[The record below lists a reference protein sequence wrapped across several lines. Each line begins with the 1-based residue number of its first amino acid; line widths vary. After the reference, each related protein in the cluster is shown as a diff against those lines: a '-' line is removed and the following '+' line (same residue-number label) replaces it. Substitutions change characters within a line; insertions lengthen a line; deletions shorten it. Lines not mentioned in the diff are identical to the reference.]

1 MSGMSR
7 MNGKR
12 ELAKDLPTAE
22 QLKSELARHKSR
34 AGFMRMLYSTA
45 ASLIVVAALAV
56 IISMLF
62 LPVLRVTGTS
72 MMPTLANDELV
83 VCKRRGDFKQGDIVA
98 FYYNNKILLKR
109 VIAVSGDTVDIKDD
123 GTVYVNGKKLD
134 EPYVKDK
141 AFGEC
146 NISLPYQVP
155 DQRIFV
161 MGDHRSTSIDS
172 RSTAIGCVSE
182 EAVVGKVVMR
192 IMPLKKLKFL

>member
-1 MSGMSR
+1 MY
-7 MNGKR
+7 KR
-12 ELAKDLPTAE
+12 
-22 QLKSELARHKSR
+22 Q
-34 AGFMRMLYSTA
+34 
-45 ASLIVVAALAV
+45 
-56 IISMLF
+56 
-62 LPVLRVTGTS
+62 
-72 MMPTLANDELV
+72 
-83 VCKRRGDFKQGDIVA
+83 
-98 FYYNNKILLKR
+98 
-109 VIAVSGDTVDIKDD
+109 IKDD

>member
-1 MSGMSR
+1 M
-7 MNGKR
+7 
-12 ELAKDLPTAE
+12 T
-22 QLKSELARHKSR
+22 
-34 AGFMRMLYSTA
+34 
-45 ASLIVVAALAV
+45 
-56 IISMLF
+56 
-62 LPVLRVTGTS
+62 
-72 MMPTLANDELV
+72 PTLANDELV

-172 RSTAIGCVSE
+172 RSSAIGCVSE

-192 IMPLKKLKFL
+192 IMPLKKLMFL

>member
-22 QLKSELARHKSR
+22 QLKAELARHKSR

-62 LPVLRVTGTS
+62 LPVLRVTGTTPS
-72 MMPTLANDELV
+72 LANDELV